1 MYSFQKSVK
10 ISMYISKYIVLGY
23 SLDSY
28 GYKLHLTEI
37 FVFNDNKAAHTYV
50 ENAWKAVNPKVSAL
64 SSSTPTFNFYMKKHI
79 FFKKVSA
86 KTNL

>member
-1 MYSFQKSVK
+1 
-10 ISMYISKYIVLGY
+10 MYISKYIVLGY

-50 ENAWKAVNPKVSAL
+50 ENAWKL
-64 SSSTPTFNFYMKKHI
+64 SIQKFPHFQAPLQPSISIWKNTSFLKRFHQKLTC
-79 FFKKVSA
+79 
-86 KTNL
+86 NLS